1 MNKAKVDILDI
12 IFQYKNKLYGAYKIR
27 KEYPM
32 YVSKAM
38 GITMLIL
45 LLVFGGA
52 YASIYLRDAWKAKP
66 KPKSTDFEMQA
77 PPPMSKDEPPP
88 PPPLP
93 PQVEIAKFTPPV
105 IVEDNEVEQKDDVK
119 PVDEVRNVGPVDQEG
134 DTNITIAPEGGP
146 IETED
151 NTIYNMAEIQEQA
164 GYKGDLEQYLAD
176 NTSYPEFEKDA
187 GTEGTVKIKFVVE
200 KDGTLSGIEV
210 QKSVSPGLD
219 QEALRVVKSMKN
231 SWKAG
236 KQNGKAVRMSFSLP
250 FVFKLE

>member
-12 IFQYKNKLYGAYKIR
+12 IFQYKNKMYGAYKLR

-52 YASIYLRDAWKAKP
+52 YASIYLRDAWKSKP
-66 KPKSTDFEMQA
+66 KLKLTDFEMQA
-77 PPPMSKDEPPP
+77 PPPMNENDPPPP

-93 PQVEIAKFTPPV
+93 PQVEIARFTPPV

-119 PVDEVRNVGPVDQEG
+119 PVEEVRNVGVIDQEG
-134 DTNITIAPEGGP
+134 DTNLITFDEGAGV
-146 IETED
+146 ERED
-151 NTIYNMAEIQEQA
+151 TTILDQA
-164 GYKGDLEQYLAD
+164 SVSEWASFKDMEQYLAD
-176 NTSYPEFEKDA
+176 NTQYPEFEKEA
-187 GTEGTVKIKFVVE
+187 GTEGTVKISFVVE
-200 KDGTLSGIEV
+200 KDGTLSSI
-210 QKSVSPGLD
+210 KVSKGVSHGLD

-231 SWKAG
+231 HWTPG
-236 KQNGKAVRMSFSLP
+236 YQNRRPVRMSFSLP